1 MPNYFTFLISL
12 LTYIVFIGIPV
23 LVIYSQTNRLRL
35 YDLAC
40 KGMFGLTIST
50 IVLKIFYVEELSGE
64 SFGVFVKVVTDDQT
78 GLVT

>member
-1 MPNYFTFLISL
+1 MPNYFSFLISL

-23 LVIYSQTNRLRL
+23 QVIYSQTNRLRL
-35 YDLAC
+35 YDMAS

-64 SFGVFVKVVTDDQT
+64 SFGVYVKAVTDDQT